1 MQMKKAMKQSKLIA
15 ILNGISI
22 LALILTIILLIFY
35 TKENQR
41 LSKDN
46 ESRFDLTYNANRFMN
61 GSAYLTNE
69 VRAYS
74 ATGDQEHYDNYFNE
88 INNLKNRDLGVAA
101 MQEIGITDEEQS
113 MIDEMAALSNNL
125 VPLEEN
131 AMKNVQEG
139 NLQEALD
146 YVYGTDYS
154 TAITQINA
162 IKEEFLSALDT
173 RTKEDIRRLNQRAA
187 IIRMLIVLSM
197 VVVGC
202 IQLIVM
208 YVTRK
213 RILKPIIAVRDQMSE
228 ISTGNLSADF
238 ALESDTSEIGMLVDS
253 IHETK
258 SELKKYIHDIDSKL
272 AQMATG
278 KMDLTID
285 NNYLGEF
292 LPIQKALGQIL
303 DSLNYALSQIN
314 QTAGL
319 VSDESEQVA
328 SDAQILSNGA
338 TEQASA
344 IEELSASIQELSG
357 QVKSTSQDA
366 DDARRSSIDL
376 AGQLQACSKKMEELT
391 SAMQDISE
399 SSMQIS
405 GIIKTIEDISFQ
417 TNILALNASVEA
429 ARAGNLGKGFAVVA
443 DEVQSLANKSSI
455 AAKDITKLIE
465 NSMELVRHG
474 TSLSGDTTDAL
485 SIGVTGSQNTAEL
498 VQKIADSAQQQSIS
512 LEQLTAGINQISD
525 VVHTNTVTAEKSA
538 SSASELYKQ
547 ADELKRSVQKFQLR
561 R

>member
-187 IIRMLIVLSM
+187 IIRTLIVLSM

-238 ALESDTSEIGMLVDS
+238 ALESDTSEIGMLVES

-303 DSLNYALSQIN
+303 DSLNYALLQIN

>member
-187 IIRMLIVLSM
+187 IIRTLIVLSM

-238 ALESDTSEIGMLVDS
+238 ALESDTSEIGMLVES

-303 DSLNYALSQIN
+303 DSLNYALLQIN

-485 SIGVTGSQNTAEL
+485 SIGVTGSQNPAEL